1 MSTGELRGI
10 FQIVHTA
17 FFENREIDYDSVARQ
32 VEFCGSSGVHGL
44 VMPANA
50 SEFFTLTDD
59 ERFRL
64 VEHLCEVAG
73 PTMPVVVGVQAPT
86 TKAAVTFA
94 EHARK
99 HGAAA
104 VMAMPPY
111 LRKAGGTVLKDYYRQ
126 IADVGL
132 DVIIQNAPGPIGT
145 PLAPPLVQ
153 ELLSEQSNVSYLK
166 EEVPPILQRISYA
179 VENGGAHCKGV
190 FGGAN
195 GLVIVEELDRGAC
208 GNMPAGGVIDV
219 QVKSYNAYQEGDR
232 SLAVEIQQ
240 RLMPLL
246 FHASTYGVMFH
257 KYILWKRAV
266 ITTPAVRDPQAIY
279 LDAHDRD
286 VIHERWGLIAA
297 FTNTDYPLSQ

>member
-17 FFENREIDYDSVARQ
+17 FFENGEIDYDSIARQ
-32 VEFCGSSGVHGL
+32 VEFCRTGGVHGL

-64 VEHLCEVAG
+64 VENLCTRAD
-73 PTMPVVVGVQAPT
+73 PAMPVVVGVQAPT

-94 EHARK
+94 EHARQ

-111 LRKAGGTVLKDYYRQ
+111 LRKAGGSVLKEYYRQ

-145 PLAPPLVQ
+145 PLAPSLVQ
-153 ELLSEQSNVSYLK
+153 ELLSEHSNVSYLK
-166 EEVPPILQRISYA
+166 EEVPPILQRISFA
-179 VENGGAHCKGV
+179 VENGGEHCRGV

-219 QVKSYNAYQEGDR
+219 QVESYNAYQNGNR
-232 SLAVEIQQ
+232 ALAVDIQQ

-257 KYILWKRAV
+257 KYILWKRGV
-266 ITTPAVRDPQAIY
+266 ITTPTARDPQAIH
-279 LDAHDRD
+279 LDAHDRNI
-286 VIHERWGLIAA
+286 IHERWKEIAGFA
-297 FTNTDYPLSQ
+297 NSDYPLGG